1 MDKLTGIHAV
11 KEALEARRP
20 IDRIAIAK
28 GRQDTRV
35 EEIEQLAR
43 KQGVPV
49 RFEDR
54 GQLDRLANSKDH
66 QGVVALAAARAAASL
81 EDILANANA
90 GHGQLGLIVLL
101 DGVEDPHNL
110 GAIIRTTLA
119 AGAHGV
125 VIPERRAAGL
135 TDTVARASA
144 GALAHLPVAKV
155 TNLVRTMEELKDAG
169 YWLVGLDEQGDKNY
183 TEVDYTSPVGIV
195 LGSEGQGLHELT
207 GKRCDFVVSLPT
219 TGPIKSLNVSVAAG
233 VVLFEAIRQQ
243 VVANDHT
250 LARFDGVFV
259 DFERVRAVFQG
270 IGDARGLG
278 RELLRFSNGNKPGA
292 QLVRQNRSKNEA
304 ARFDPRYHVNR
315 VALVVFE

>member
-20 IDRIAIAK
+20 IDRIEIAK

-35 EEIEQLAR
+35 EEIVQLAR

-81 EDILANANA
+81 EDILAHANGA
-90 GHGQLGLIVLL
+90 AHGQLGLIVLL

-155 TNLVRTMEELKDAG
+155 TNLVRTMEELKEAG
-169 YWLVGLDEQGDKNY
+169 YWLVGLDEQADKNY

-207 GKRCDFVVSLPT
+207 RKRCDFVVSLPT
-219 TGPIKSLNVSVAAG
+219 TGPVKSLNVSVAAG
-233 VVLFEAIRQQ
+233 VVLFEALRQR
-243 VVANDHT
+243 NT
-250 LARFDGVFV
+250 
-259 DFERVRAVFQG
+259 RAQG
-270 IGDARGLG
+270 
-278 RELLRFSNGNKPGA
+278 K
-292 QLVRQNRSKNEA
+292 
-304 ARFDPRYHVNR
+304 
-315 VALVVFE
+315 